1 MPQLIQ
7 HIDQIAREKQRA
19 VLFLLFKKPDSH
31 PDDDF
36 GLSFDYEGCAA
47 RNEIQAWLTAND
59 IEYCNCAEFAS
70 ENCMMPYQG
79 QLYID
84 VPFDENDPQYRK
96 LAGYLENP
104 DGSMKLPGVL
114 FCYLPLEKALKNA
127 HHDEPGFWEKWA
139 EDF

>member
-19 VLFLLFKKPDSH
+19 VLFLLFKKPDSD
-31 PDDDF
+31 PGDDED
-36 GLSFDYEGCAA
+36 FDYQHCAV
-47 RNEIQAWLTAND
+47 RKEVQAWLSANGMAF
-59 IEYCNCAEFAS
+59 CNCAGFAS
-70 ENCMMPYQG
+70 EDCMMPYQG

-84 VPFDENDPQYRK
+84 VPFDENDPQYHK
-96 LAGYLENP
+96 LVGYLENP

-114 FCYLPLEKALKNA
+114 FCYLPLEKALDNA

-139 EDF
+139 ENF